1 MIQFYLSIS
10 LSIPCCLM
18 GCQTLR
24 TADGAMVSSHHL
36 AAAAAKSVN
45 EVVT

>member
-10 LSIPCCLM
+10 LSIPCLM

-24 TADGAMVSSHHL
+24 TADDAMVSSHHL
-36 AAAAAKSVN
+36 AAAAKSVN